1 MKQAVRLTLTGLAC
15 GVIGWPCWL
24 AAIGF
29 LESLPAN
36 ARPDPVSAI
45 VTGAA
50 LLLPGLIFLAWRFDK
65 HGAKGLG
72 WAVFGVCLGTVLPV
86 ALFVGLLML
95 IGPITPRG

>member
-1 MKQAVRLTLTGLAC
+1 MKQAVRLTLTGLAF

-50 LLLPGLIFLAWRFDK
+50 LLLPG
-65 HGAKGLG
+65 
-72 WAVFGVCLGTVLPV
+72 
-86 ALFVGLLML
+86 
-95 IGPITPRG
+95 